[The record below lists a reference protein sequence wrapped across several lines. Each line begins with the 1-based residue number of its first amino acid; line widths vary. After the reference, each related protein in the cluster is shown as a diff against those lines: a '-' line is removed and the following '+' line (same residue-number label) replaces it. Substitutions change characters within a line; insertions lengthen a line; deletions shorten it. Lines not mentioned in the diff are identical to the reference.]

1 MGKSPSHK
9 KVHVNVPEWAKE
21 QDSFSKGKKKYPNCK
36 GTFPDCPNEIV
47 PDVVADACRL
57 CPFYK

>member
-9 KVHVNVPEWAKE
+9 KEAVIVPAWAKE
-21 QDSFSKGKKKYPNCK
+21 QDSFSKGKKYPGCR
-36 GTFPDCPNEIV
+36 GTFPDCPTEII
-47 PDVVADACRL
+47 PDIVADVCRM

>member
-9 KVHVNVPEWAKE
+9 KEAVSVPSWAKE
-21 QDSFSKGKKKYPNCK
+21 QETFAKGRKYPGCR
-36 GTFPDCPNEIV
+36 GTFPDCPAEII
-47 PDVVADACRL
+47 PDVVADTCRM